1 MTQTILDL
9 VSQHEPTA
17 FALVFFVS
25 LGEALFLV
33 GLFVP
38 STVVLV
44 AAGTLVG
51 AGKLPFLPILALAS
65 AGAIVGDALSFWIG
79 HHYQDRLRSVW
90 PFSRY
95 AALLARGEA
104 FFQRH
109 GGKSIFIGRFVPGV
123 KAIVP
128 GNAGMAG
135 MNFAWFSLVNI
146 FSAIVW
152 AGAHIIPAA
161 GIGIGLARVHNFD
174 PRLAILAGVAVAIVV
189 LAIYFGKLAYG
200 FAYPVF
206 NEWRVE
212 RIATRSFAQGRLAR
226 FETRF
231 LQDDRGIVG
240 STLVL
245 VVALVAGAGFLTLL
259 ADYLFDPQLKL
270 ADKAVYNF
278 LQSLRSE
285 AGTRVMTALTMG
297 ADGFVLTALA
307 AALLAVLV
315 LRRRFAL
322 AITAGLAIGAQSVF
336 VPLVKAVIQRPRPT
350 DLYSGAES
358 FSFPSGHATQSM
370 TVFGVLAVITAA
382 NVASRWRP
390 LVILAAVTA
399 AAMVSFTRL
408 YLGAHWLSDVSA
420 GFCFGLLLTALFA
433 FVSRRQDKAIGLF
446 PLMGVLV
453 PVTALAYAYHLN
465 RDYDRWVG
473 NYAPALT
480 VEQIEPDEW
489 MSSGWQK
496 LARTRLAVDGD
507 PGEPLFVQA
516 GLSQAEITARLAASG
531 WSPAP
536 VGTLVATLFPSSLPL
551 AERATAPLLHEGL
564 KPVAAFVRADGL
576 TDDRSVLRFWRSA
589 YTLGPGLDGRPILL
603 GGLSREILEPLF
615 AGYAVLDVDEA
626 GDGLAEEAQSVI
638 QDLSPNSAV
647 ANNDATILL
656 PLAGEPEIVPNPTM
670 RKRP

>member
-9 VSQHEPTA
+9 VSQHTPTA

-65 AGAIVGDALSFWIG
+65 AGAIAGDALSFWIG

-95 AALLARGEA
+95 GAFLARGEA

-128 GNAGMAG
+128 GIAGMAG

-146 FSAIVW
+146 ISAIVW
-152 AGAHIIPAA
+152 AGAHIVPAA

-174 PRLAILAGVAVAIVV
+174 PRLAILAGVVVAIVV
-189 LAIYFGKLAYG
+189 LATYLGKLAYG

-206 NEWRVE
+206 HEWRAARVAN
-212 RIATRSFAQGRLAR
+212 RSSSKGSFARL
-226 FETRF
+226 ETRF
-231 LQDDRGIVG
+231 LRNDRGIVG
-240 STLVL
+240 WTLVL

-322 AITAGLAIGAQSVF
+322 AITVGLAIGAQSVF

-350 DLYSGAES
+350 ALYSGAES

-370 TVFGVLAVITAA
+370 TVFGVLAVIAAA
-382 NVASRWRP
+382 NVSTRWRP
-390 LVILAAVTA
+390 LVILAAVSA
-399 AAMVSFTRL
+399 AAIVAFTRL

-433 FVSRRQDKAIGLF
+433 FVSRRQDKAIGLLPF
-446 PLMGVLV
+446 MGVLV

-480 VEQIEPDEW
+480 VEQIKPDEW

-516 GLSQAEITARLAASG
+516 GLSQAELTARLKASG

-536 VGTLVATLFPSSLPL
+536 VGTLVETLFPSSMPL
-551 AERATAPLLHEGL
+551 AKRPTAPLLHEGL
-564 KPVAAFVRADGL
+564 KPVIAFVHADGR
-576 TDDRSVLRFWRSA
+576 TDDRLVLRFWGSVYA
-589 YTLGPGLDGRPILL
+589 LGPGLDGRPILL

-638 QDLSPNSAV
+638 QDLSPNSAT

-656 PLAGEPEIVPNPTM
+656 PVTGEPEIVPNPTT